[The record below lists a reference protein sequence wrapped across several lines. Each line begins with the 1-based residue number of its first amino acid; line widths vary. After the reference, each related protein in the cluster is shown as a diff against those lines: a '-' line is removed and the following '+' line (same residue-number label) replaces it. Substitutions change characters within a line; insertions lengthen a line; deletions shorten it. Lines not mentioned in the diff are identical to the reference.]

1 MCIFKK
7 SKINSINDMNRNI
20 VMNTIYSA
28 SLEFGKNW
36 MRPIDELAH
45 EHYPLLPDRDVSE
58 ISIYLFNVRK
68 DIFDFVEKLYY
79 LKDTDL
85 VEKAEEFIKKNY
97 LWMNETN

>member
-1 MCIFKK
+1 
-7 SKINSINDMNRNI
+7 
-20 VMNTIYSA
+20 
-28 SLEFGKNW
+28 
-36 MRPIDELAH
+36 
-45 EHYPLLPDRDVSE
+45 VSE

-85 VEKAEEFIKKNY
+85 VEKAEEFIKINY